1 MTRDCLPISLPSK
14 IDCEL
19 RSQVW
24 PVSPA
29 KSPLGIVVTC
39 YNEEP
44 VIRDIAKRLLVL
56 MRRLVAAGKIAAN
69 SRMYLVDDGSRD
81 RTWEIMAALA
91 APEPTIKG
99 IK

>member
-1 MTRDCLPISLPSK
+1 M
-14 IDCEL
+14 
-19 RSQVW
+19 
-24 PVSPA
+24 SPA
-29 KSPLGIVVTC
+29 KSPLGIVVAC

-44 VIRDIAKRLLVL
+44 VIREIAKRLLVL
-56 MRRLVAAGKIAAN
+56 MRRLVAAGKMAAN

-81 RTWEIMAALA
+81 RTWEIMEALA